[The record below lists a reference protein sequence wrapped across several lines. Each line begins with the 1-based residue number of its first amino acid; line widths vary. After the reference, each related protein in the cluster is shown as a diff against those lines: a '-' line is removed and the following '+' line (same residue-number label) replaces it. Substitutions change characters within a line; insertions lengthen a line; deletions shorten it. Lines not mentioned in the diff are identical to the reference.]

1 MGNTVDAMADAITD
15 TAHDLKEILFIDDKN
30 DEEQNTSV
38 TTASTVPSP
47 MVPSTSSFSTS
58 VKNLLSRS
66 LICNEG
72 EEPYALA
79 LADEDVDMVGSFD
92 VDKEHSGFDDL
103 INFVTRNGFELLC
116 NVKDGKVHV
125 YVFRDA
131 IR

>member
-30 DEEQNTSV
+30 DEEQNTS
-38 TTASTVPSP
+38 P
-47 MVPSTSSFSTS
+47 MVPCTSRFSTS

-92 VDKEHSGFDDL
+92 VDKEHAGFDDL